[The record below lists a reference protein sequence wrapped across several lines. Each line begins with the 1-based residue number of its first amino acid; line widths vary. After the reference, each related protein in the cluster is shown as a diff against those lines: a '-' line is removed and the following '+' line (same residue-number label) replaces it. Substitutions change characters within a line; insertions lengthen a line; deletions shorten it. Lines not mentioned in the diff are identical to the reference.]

1 MCKAGSAKRAILDA
15 AYKTKAATMRSN
27 VSGSPSVSVIIPC
40 RNEIDHIGSCLSS
53 IFDQC
58 EVPGGFEVIVA
69 DGMSDDGTREI
80 LKRLSKEDS
89 RLTVVDNPGGFVSSG
104 LNAALRD
111 ARGSIIIRMDAHTS
125 YAPDYI
131 RQCVRVLQETGA
143 DNVGGPWV
151 ARGKGEVGMAIAAA
165 FKSPFGSGGARGHDP
180 KYSGPVD
187 TVYLGC
193 WHRELFDR
201 IGMFD
206 EELVRNQDD
215 EFNLRLVRSGGKV
228 WQSIAIKSCYHPR
241 ESLRHL
247 FKQYLQYGYW
257 KARVLKKHR
266 LPASVRHLVPS
277 VFVLMLALLPL
288 MALFWSH
295 FLWAWLALLGAYL
308 IANISVSIQ
317 TAAANG
323 WKLFPLF
330 PCVFA
335 IFHFGYGLG
344 FLKGFADFVVLR
356 RKASQ
361 SYSVLTRPSNDQFV
375 P

>member
-1 MCKAGSAKRAILDA
+1 MRAIFSI
-15 AYKTKAATMRSN
+15 AYRKKTASMQN
-27 VSGSPSVSVIIPC
+27 LVNISPAVSVVIPC
-40 RNEIDHIGSCLSS
+40 RNEIDHIQSCLSS
-53 IFDQC
+53 VFDQC

-80 LKRLSKEDS
+80 LRRLAEKNS
-89 RLTVVDNPGGFVSSG
+89 RLTVVDNPGGIVSSG

-111 ARGSIIIRMDAHTS
+111 AQGSIIIRMDAHTS
-125 YAPDYI
+125 YAADYI
-131 RQCVRVLQETGA
+131 RQCVGVLQETGA
-143 DNVGGPWV
+143 DNVGGPWI
-151 ARGKGEVGMAIAAA
+151 ARGKGKVGMAISAA
-165 FKSPFGSGGARGHDP
+165 FQSPFGCGGARGHDP

-201 IGMFD
+201 IGLFD

-228 WQSIAIKSCYHPR
+228 WQSVKIKSCYHPR
-241 ESLRHL
+241 ESLRHF
-247 FKQYLQYGYW
+247 FKQYVQYGYW

-277 VFVLMLALLPL
+277 IFVLTLAVLPPL
-288 MALFWSH
+288 SLVWPIALWV
-295 FLWAWLALLGAYL
+295 WVALLGLYVSV
-308 IANISVSIQ
+308 NISVSAL
-317 TAAANG
+317 TAAAHG
-323 WKLFPLF
+323 PKLFPLL

-335 IFHFGYGLG
+335 IFHFAYGLG

-356 RKASQ
+356 RKANQ
-361 SYSVLTRPSNDQFV
+361 SYSALTRPSNEQLV